1 MINRLAFRIYR
12 GSPGAAVIFIAV
24 SGLIVRKPGEIGQI
38 LQPPGLVGAA
48 VLLNDAGKL
57 HVKLCDL

>member
-1 MINRLAFRIYR
+1 MIHRLARFIHRR
-12 GSPGAAVIFIAV
+12 PPGALVIFIAV

-38 LQPPGLVGAA
+38 LQPPGLAGTA

-57 HVKLCDL
+57 SVKLRGL